1 MTNELLT
8 QLADVLEYPGSDYR
22 ERCSALRGLL
32 EDEKPEAAQAIEE
45 FLGLTASLSSTGL
58 EEAYAATFDL
68 NTVCCLYIGYQLFG
82 ESYKRGAFMA
92 QLNADY
98 RDIGFEPGNEL
109 PDHLPVVLRYLAVV
123 DDPERRSWVLEDG
136 VLPALGKMSKAFD
149 GTNNPYG
156 TLVRSAQ
163 LALQP
168 AGYVPPS
175 EARELP
181 VFEPVDPTFRE

>member
-1 MTNELLT
+1 MSELYT
-8 QLADVLEYPGSDYR
+8 QLADALEYPGSDYR
-22 ERCSALRGLL
+22 ERCLALRGLL
-32 EDEKPEAAQAIEE
+32 EEEKPEAAQAIEE

-92 QLNADY
+92 QLNANY
-98 RDIGFEPGNEL
+98 RDVGFEPGNEL

-123 DDPERRSWVLEDG
+123 DDPERRSWLLEDG

-149 GTNNPYG
+149 GTHNPYG
-156 TLVRSAQ
+156 SLVRSVQ

-168 AGYVPPS
+168 AGYIPPS
-175 EARELP
+175 DARELP
-181 VFEPVDPTFRE
+181 VFEPVDQTFRE